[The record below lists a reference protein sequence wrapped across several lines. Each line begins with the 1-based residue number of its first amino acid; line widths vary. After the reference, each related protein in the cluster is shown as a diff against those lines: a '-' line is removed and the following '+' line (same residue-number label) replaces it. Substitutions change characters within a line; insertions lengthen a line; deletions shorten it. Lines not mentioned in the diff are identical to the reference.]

1 MGGKVKNPFKKIIR
15 GFKKIVKS
23 IVGFVGD
30 AFSFVIKPF
39 NIETPDVSAD
49 ALAQGVKIT
58 KSGTNIGIPIVYGF
72 RRVGGTIV
80 HVETD
85 GSSNQFL
92 HVVYAI
98 CEGEIAGVHRI
109 KIDDNEL
116 LPHPGTSQTYTHG
129 AVVTTTTGRYANRV
143 KFQIFNGK
151 EDQVQSTLANE
162 SPSWNTTGKIR
173 KMPGVAYAAF
183 RFEWKNATQAEIDAQ
198 PFQGGVPQIQFD
210 VFGKEVFDVSSVA
223 ENTVDLPNDY
233 ADLTKSYHQLST
245 NRPATNP
252 ANCLLDYMM
261 NPRYGLGLKKEQ
273 IHTESFRIAA
283 TKFNQIVTYDSNS
296 AHQSFALTCNAVLS
310 PEQKLID
317 NVKTLVGGCRSI
329 MPFIDGRYKL
339 KVEDGGNDTDITSS
353 TINVAFDVSNFFI
366 TGEIALGGET
376 KQTKFNQVFVNYVD
390 PDLEFTSQQAVFSTA
405 GDQAIDDDE
414 ELTGEFTFPTITCK
428 YMAEDLARMIYDKSR
443 AQRTISFT
451 GTQELMD
458 VEPGDII
465 RITEDILDLSDRT
478 FRVVDM
484 KLTNDGLIQI
494 EGVEH
499 TATHYPYVTQPQ
511 VEIPPSVFL
520 PDYYSGR
527 PLQRP
532 VSDPPK
538 GILPPGPAPE
548 DSAGPTPTPT
558 PPPPYEPI
566 KKPSLTA
573 FHAPFVQL
581 AANPATNFNFSG
593 KTLVQSNT
601 TFPPTSPL
609 VKRVDGGAGIL
620 ENGFCWKVQQ
630 GGSDKVAILRDA
642 SNNGPRCNV
651 LEILLNLPAESS
663 VNAMRIEFGQRHGG
677 LTGLFFEAINLSFA
691 RMNPSVEIQGTNQ
704 GTVFTRVFQ
713 SNAGIVRL
721 PLVKGLV
728 VFARGIRTGPGP
740 EEEFRIGGDF
750 SGTTMP
756 TGGFE
761 YTLQGKKLKDDG
773 LEGFLNYVQDT
784 HGFSGNNTGFP

>member
-1 MGGKVKNPFKKIIR
+1 MGGKIKNPIKKIIR
-15 GFKKIVKS
+15 GFKKIVKG
-23 IVGFVGD
+23 IIGFVGD

-49 ALAQGVKIT
+49 SIAQGVKIT

-129 AVVTTTTGRYANRV
+129 AEVTTTTGRYANRI

-162 SPSWNTTGKIR
+162 SPSWNATGKIR

-183 RFEWKNATQAEIDAQ
+183 RFEWKNSTQAEIDSQ

-210 VFGKEVFDVSSVA
+210 VFGKEVFDVSSVDA
-223 ENTVDLPNDY
+223 NTVDLPNDY
-233 ADLTKSYHQLST
+233 ADLTKSYHQVST

-261 NPRYGLGLKKEQ
+261 NPRYGLGIKKEQ

-283 TKFNQIVTYDSNS
+283 TKFNQIVTYDTNS
-296 AHQSFALTCNAVLS
+296 AHSSFALTCNAVLS

-339 KVEDGGNDTDITSS
+339 KVEDGGNATDITSS
-353 TINVAFDVSNFFI
+353 TIDVAFDVSNFFI

-376 KQTKFNQVFVNYVD
+376 KQTKFNQVFVNFID

-414 ELTGEFTFPTITCK
+414 ELTGEFTFPTLTCK

-465 RITEDILDLSDRT
+465 RITEDILDLSNKT

-511 VEIPPSVFL
+511 VEIPPTVFL
-520 PDYYSGR
+520 PDYYAGR

-566 KKPSLTA
+566 KKPSLIT
-573 FHAPFVQL
+573 FYPNHPQL
-581 AANPATNFNFSG
+581 ALGSSQLING
-593 KTLVQSNT
+593 LEYELNT
-601 TFPPTSPL
+601 QAYPPTSPL
-609 VKRVDGGAGIL
+609 LKRIDDQAGKI
-620 ENGFCWKVQQ
+620 ENGFATIVQ
-630 GGSDKVAILRDA
+630 GNSGDKIVRLITSNGTTVRCKILELRLCL
-642 SNNGPRCNV
+642 PR
-651 LEILLNLPAESS
+651 ESS
-663 VNAMRIEFGQRHGG
+663 VNAIRIETDNAGG
-677 LTGLFFEAINLSFA
+677 LFREAVNLYFSNMEA
-691 RMNPSVEIQGTNQ
+691 PADVLGD
-704 GTVFTRVFQ
+704 GKKFTRRF
-713 SNAGIVRL
+713 NHATGTLVRL
-721 PLVKGLV
+721 PLMKGIQIY
-728 VFARGIRTGPGP
+728 ARGARTGPGP
-740 EEEFRIGGDF
+740 EEQFRIGGDF
-750 SGTTMP
+750 SGTNFTD
-756 TGGFE
+756 FE
-761 YTLQGKKLKDDG
+761 YTLRGNKFKDDG
-773 LEGFLNYVQDT
+773 LEGFLNYCMET
-784 HGFSGNNTGFP
+784 HGFAGNSTGFP

>member
-1 MGGKVKNPFKKIIR
+1 MSFFRKPIDKIKRAFKKVIKGII
-15 GFKKIVKS
+15 
-23 IVGFVGD
+23 GFVGD

-49 ALAQGVKIT
+49 SIAQGVKIT

-85 GSSNQFL
+85 GKSNQFL

-109 KIDDNEL
+109 KLDDNEL

-129 AVVTTTTGRYANRV
+129 AEITTTTGRYANRI

-151 EDQVQSTLANE
+151 EDQVESDLANE
-162 SPSWNTTGKIR
+162 SPSWNATGKIR

-183 RFEWKNATQAEIDAQ
+183 RFEWKNATQAEIDSQ

-210 VFGKEVFDVSSVA
+210 VFGKEVFDVSSVDA
-223 ENTVDLPNDY
+223 NTVDLPNDY

-296 AHQSFALTCNAVLS
+296 AHSSFAFTCNAVLT
-310 PEQKLID
+310 PESKLID

-339 KVEDGGNDTDITSS
+339 KVEDGGNATDITSS
-353 TINVAFDVSNFFI
+353 TIDIAFDVSNFFI
-366 TGEIALGGET
+366 TGEISLGGET

-390 PDLEFTSQQAVFSTA
+390 PDLEFTSQQAVHSTA

-414 ELTGEFTFPTITCK
+414 ELTGEFTFPTLTCK
-428 YMAEDLARMIYDKSR
+428 YMAQDLARMIYDKSR

-451 GTQELMD
+451 GTQELFD

-465 RITEDILDLSDRT
+465 RITEDILDLSNKT

-484 KLTNDGLIQI
+484 KLTNTGLIQI

-511 VEIPPSVFL
+511 VEIPPTVFL
-520 PDYYSGR
+520 PDYYAGR

-538 GILPPGPAPE
+538 GILPPGPTPE

-558 PPPPYEPI
+558 PPPAYEPI

-573 FHAPFVQL
+573 FHAPFLPL
-581 AANPATNFNFSG
+581 AANPASNFRFSG
-593 KTLVQSNT
+593 KIYVQDKI

-609 VKRVDGGAGIL
+609 VKRSAGDTGSGQL
-620 ENGFCWKVQQ
+620 ENGYCWKIQQ
-630 GGSDKVAILRDA
+630 GGSDKIALLR
-642 SNNGPRCNV
+642 NGSTNIRCNV

-663 VNAMRIEFGQRHGG
+663 VNAMRIEFGGRHGG
-677 LTGLFFEAINLSFA
+677 LNGLFFEAVNLFFS
-691 RMNPSVEIQGTNQ
+691 RMNPSFETQGTDQ
-704 GTVFTRVFQ
+704 GTVFTRTFQ
-713 SNAGIVRL
+713 STGGFVRL
-721 PLVKGLV
+721 PLVKGLT
-728 VFARGIRTGPGP
+728 VFARGIRTGAGP
-740 EEEFRIGGDF
+740 EEEFRIGGDL
-750 SGTTMP
+750 SGTNMP

-761 YTLQGKKLKDDG
+761 YVLQGKKLKDDG
-773 LEGFLNYVQDT
+773 LEGFLNYVQHT
-784 HGFSGNNTGFP
+784 HGLSGSSTGFP